1 MLLGQVSEG
10 KIKETV
16 YRSVVA
22 RGEVEE
28 AVAHSER
35 WVDEAQIFRVG
46 NENTLYE
53 YNAKL

>member
-1 MLLGQVSEG
+1 MRRKKIMLLGQVSEG

-35 WVDEAQIFRVG
+35 
-46 NENTLYE
+46 
-53 YNAKL
+53 